1 MKKREELTKKLLS
14 AYRRY
19 YDITSYDSKEEGDR
33 PKELLARADLNMEEK
48 SYVLLK
54 KNVLWAAESHEYC
67 YILSCPHLTL
77 ADYRRFESF
86 VYTDGIKRIHPKK
99 GHKCSVISLIILAD
113 SSDPDA
119 IKALRRCHLH
129 KNFKFSLWGWMDFRT
144 VLSITSTKRT
154 YSNLSGHENKKFLNK
169 LYQTGGKRL

>member
-19 YDITSYDSKEEGDR
+19 YDITSYDSKEEGNR

-67 YILSCPHLTL
+67 YILSCPHQTL

-129 KNFKFSLWGWMDFRT
+129 KNFKFSLWGCMDFRT